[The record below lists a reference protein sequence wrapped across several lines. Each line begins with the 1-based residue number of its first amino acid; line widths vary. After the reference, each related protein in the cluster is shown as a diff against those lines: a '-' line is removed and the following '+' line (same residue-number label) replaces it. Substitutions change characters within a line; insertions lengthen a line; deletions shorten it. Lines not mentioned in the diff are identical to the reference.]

1 MAQTATSAPT
11 LNSLL
16 PVKLVYEVNIDGTI
30 IKPIN
35 SILITQ
41 HHGTHNSVEFSFP
54 HEVVQQEGS
63 FVLDDAQK
71 LLGRLVEI
79 TIKNSNDSG
88 SAALENKFIT
98 TNVELDQEGLNEG
111 MLKITALSPTWLLD
125 GAPHFESFYQNNLN
139 DIATAVAKPLN
150 SVRTNIKANASFK
163 DTLPYVCR
171 YNESGWN
178 FLKRLAAETGQW
190 LYFNGM
196 DLIFGDAEKG
206 ESQKLIY
213 GNNCHNLQMNVK
225 ALPTQSGLFGYDA
238 AQNNPLNQE
247 ANNYTGNPGSY
258 AEDAFKR
265 SNQLFSVAST
275 YTTHNSLSG
284 SASVEAIGKA
294 RSATT
299 ASDMYTISGQSTLFT
314 LKVGALV
321 DVSFKR
327 LGKSSSHRQMRI
339 ISVQHHLQAGGQY
352 TNTFKAIPSSAE
364 APPAIKYN
372 KPVTHP
378 MLAKVLSN
386 EDAQGRVQVQ
396 FMGWQQDNGSQQTDW
411 IRVASS
417 SAGNSNAVSTNR
429 GFMFIPE
436 VGDQVLVDFENG
448 NPDKPFV
455 AHSMY
460 HGQNGAGG
468 GSGNHIKSIVTK
480 SGCMIQFDDTDS
492 QGSVTVTDPSGNTF
506 YLDGQGNV
514 NVTAPK
520 NILLSAGENIMLNA
534 GMSVMTSAGTDIMDQ
549 AGAMIAHSAGSDIM
563 HTAAGMMAHTAT
575 KDFSLQAAN
584 ITKIATGNITT
595 QSDTIDKEA
604 QKDVTISSIQGNVT
618 KHAKKELQNNSG
630 QNTKHN

>member
-1 MAQTATSAPT
+1 
-11 LNSLL
+11 
-16 PVKLVYEVNIDGTI
+16 
-30 IKPIN
+30 
-35 SILITQ
+35 
-41 HHGTHNSVEFSFP
+41 
-54 HEVVQQEGS
+54 
-63 FVLDDAQK
+63 
-71 LLGRLVEI
+71 
-79 TIKNSNDSG
+79 
-88 SAALENKFIT
+88 
-98 TNVELDQEGLNEG
+98 
-111 MLKITALSPTWLLD
+111 
-125 GAPHFESFYQNNLN
+125 
-139 DIATAVAKPLN
+139 
-150 SVRTNIKANASFK
+150 
-163 DTLPYVCR
+163 
-171 YNESGWN
+171 
-178 FLKRLAAETGQW
+178 
-190 LYFNGM
+190 
-196 DLIFGDAEKG
+196 
-206 ESQKLIY
+206 
-213 GNNCHNLQMNVK
+213 
-225 ALPTQSGLFGYDA
+225 
-238 AQNNPLNQE
+238 
-247 ANNYTGNPGSY
+247 
-258 AEDAFKR
+258 
-265 SNQLFSVAST
+265 
-275 YTTHNSLSG
+275 
-284 SASVEAIGKA
+284 
-294 RSATT
+294 
-299 ASDMYTISGQSTLFT
+299 
-314 LKVGALV
+314 
-321 DVSFKR
+321 
-327 LGKSSSHRQMRI
+327 
-339 ISVQHHLQAGGQY
+339 
-352 TNTFKAIPSSAE
+352 
-364 APPAIKYN
+364 
-372 KPVTHP
+372 

-417 SAGNSNAVSTNR
+417 SAGNSNTVSTNR

-584 ITKIATGNITT
+584 ITKIATGDISTSAKT
-595 QSDTIDKEA
+595 GSKQA
-604 QKDVTISSIQGNVT
+604 KDDISINSTNGNVN

>member
-1 MAQTATSAPT
+1 MSLTAAPAT
-11 LNSLL
+11 TASSLL
-16 PVKLVYEVNIDGTI
+16 PVKLVYEVNIDGTVI
-30 IKPIN
+30 SPVN
-35 SILITQ
+35 SIFITQ

-54 HEVVQQEGS
+54 HEIVQQEGS

-79 TIKNSNDSG
+79 TIKNSNDKG
-88 SAALENKFIT
+88 SIALENKFIT

-125 GAPHFESFYQNNLN
+125 DAPHFESFYQSNLN
-139 DIATAVAKPLN
+139 DIATAISKPLN

-163 DTLPYVCR
+163 ETLPYVCR

-178 FLKRLAAETGQW
+178 FLKRLSAETGQW
-190 LYFNGM
+190 LYFDGK
-196 DLIFGDAEKG
+196 DLIFGEAEKG
-206 ESQKLIY
+206 NAQKLVY
-213 GNNCHNLQMNVK
+213 GQNCHNLQMNVK
-225 ALPTQSGLFGYDA
+225 AQPTQSGVFGYDA
-238 AQNNPLNQE
+238 SQNNPLNQE
-247 ANNYTGNPGSY
+247 ANNYTGNAGSY
-258 AEDAFKR
+258 AEEAFKR
-265 SNQLFSVAST
+265 SNQLFSVAPT
-275 YTTHNSLSG
+275 YTVHNSLSG
-284 SASVEAIGKA
+284 SASIETIGKT
-294 RSATT
+294 RSASI
-299 ASDMYTISGQSTLFT
+299 AAGMYSVSGQSSLFT
-314 LKVGALV
+314 LKVGVLV
-321 DVSFKR
+321 DISFKR
-327 LGKSSSHRQMRI
+327 LGKSGSHRQMRI

-364 APPAIKYN
+364 AAPTIAYS
-372 KPVTHP
+372 KPITHP

-386 EDAQGRVQVQ
+386 EDSQGRVQVQ

-417 SAGNSNAVSTNR
+417 NAGNSNAVNTNR

-520 NILLSAGENIMLNA
+520 NIILSAGENIMLNA
-534 GMSVMTSAGTDIMDQ
+534 GMSVMTSAGADIMDQ
-549 AGAMIAHSAGSDIM
+549 AGAMIANSAGSDII
-563 HTAAGMMAHTAT
+563 HTAAGMMTHSAT

-584 ITKIATGNITT
+584 ITKIATGNIST
-595 QSDTIDKEA
+595 QSDTIDKQA
-604 QKDVTISSIQGNVT
+604 KKDVTISSIQGNVT

-630 QNTKHN
+630 ENTKHN